1 MAAYAYYNYYPVTKM
16 SRLGILVCAAASAT
30 ASADTARPP
39 SPKIAI
45 VPVAAVNLDNQR
57 VDALAQDMAE
67 GLSAELFVDAIGGL
81 DVRRNLR
88 SDLPADCASQP
99 ACGAEVA
106 KATGAA
112 QILFVVM
119 VDAAGNG
126 AAQIDATW
134 FDPATG
140 KSENR
145 PSVSLTSTNDVDAKA
160 RFKEA
165 AEKFLPDA
173 IVRPKPKLA
182 TGLAIDGQLVQGHP
196 RRITLPAIVTGG
208 VAVVG
213 LGVGIGFGLSARSKY
228 DACEANKNTCT
239 DAQKDTIRHHD
250 LYADLGWVTAVGAAI
265 ASGVIFATSGQEAHV
280 VAAPVD
286 NGTGGSVFYRGRF

>member
-1 MAAYAYYNYYPVTKM
+1 M
-16 SRLGILVCAAASAT
+16 SRLGILLCVVASA
-30 ASADTARPP
+30 SAWADPAPHATPR
-39 SPKIAI
+39 IAI

-67 GLSAELFVDAIGGL
+67 GLSAELYVDAIGGL

-106 KATGAA
+106 KATGAT

-145 PSVSLTSTNDVDAKA
+145 PSVSLTSTNDGDAKA

-173 IVRPKPKLA
+173 AVRPKPKLA
-182 TGLAIDGQLVQGHP
+182 TGLAIDGQLVQGQP
-196 RRITLPAIVTGG
+196 RHITQPAIITAG

-228 DACEANKNTCT
+228 NACELAKNTCT

-250 LYADLGWVTAVGAAI
+250 LYADLGLVTAIGAAI
-265 ASGVIFATSGQEAHV
+265 ASGVIFATSGSEAHV
-280 VAAPVD
+280 VAAPTET
-286 NGTGGSVFYRGRF
+286 GTGGSVLYVGRF

>member
-1 MAAYAYYNYYPVTKM
+1 MN
-16 SRLGILVCAAASAT
+16 RLGILLCVAFAGT
-30 ASADTARPP
+30 AWADGTPPP
-39 SPKIAI
+39 SPRVAI

-67 GLSAELFVDAIGGL
+67 GISAELYVEAVGGL
-81 DVRRNLR
+81 DVRRILR

-99 ACGAEVA
+99 ACAAEVA
-106 KATGAA
+106 KATGAS

-126 AAQIDATW
+126 AAQVDATW
-134 FDPATG
+134 VDPVTG
-140 KSENR
+140 KTQNR
-145 PSVSLTSTNDVDAKA
+145 PSVSLASTIDADAKA

-165 AEKFLPDA
+165 AEKFLPNA
-173 IVRPKPKLA
+173 AVRPKPKLGS
-182 TGLAIDGQLVQGHP
+182 GLKIDGRLVAAQP
-196 RRITLPAIVTGG
+196 RHITLPAMITGG
-208 VAVVG
+208 AAVVG

-250 LYADLGWVTAVGAAI
+250 LYADLGWVTAIGAAI
-265 ASGVIFATSGQEAHV
+265 ASGVIFATSAETSHV

-286 NGTGGSVFYRGRF
+286 NGTGGSVSYVGRF

>member
-1 MAAYAYYNYYPVTKM
+1 M
-16 SRLGILVCAAASAT
+16 SRLGILLCVVASA
-30 ASADTARPP
+30 SAWADPAPHATPR
-39 SPKIAI
+39 IAI

-67 GLSAELFVDAIGGL
+67 GLSAELYVDAIGGL

-106 KATGAA
+106 KATGAT

-126 AAQIDATW
+126 AAQVDATW

-145 PSVSLTSTNDVDAKA
+145 PSVSLTSTNDGDAKA

-173 IVRPKPKLA
+173 AVRPKPKLA
-182 TGLAIDGQLVQGHP
+182 TGLAIDGQLVQGQP
-196 RRITLPAIVTGG
+196 RHITQPAIITAG

-228 DACEANKNTCT
+228 NACELAKNTCT

-250 LYADLGWVTAVGAAI
+250 LYADLGWVTAIGAAI
-265 ASGVIFATSGQEAHV
+265 ASGVIFATSGSEAHV
-280 VAAPVD
+280 VAAPAET
-286 NGTGGSVFYRGRF
+286 GTGGSVLYVGRF